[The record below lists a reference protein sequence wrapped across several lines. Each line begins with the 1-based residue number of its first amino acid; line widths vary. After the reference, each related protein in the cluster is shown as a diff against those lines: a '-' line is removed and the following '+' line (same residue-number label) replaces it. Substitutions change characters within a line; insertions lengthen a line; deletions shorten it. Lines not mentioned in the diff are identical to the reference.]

1 MINGDDINE
10 KLKNLKSLNNNLRQ
24 THQHHI
30 KKEVRM
36 APLNTI
42 IKYDALIRSDFLLS
56 SF

>member
-10 KLKNLKSLNNNLRQ
+10 KIKNLKSLNNNLRQ
-24 THQHHI
+24 THEHHI

-42 IKYDALIRSDFLLS
+42 IKYDALIQSDFLL
-56 SF
+56 